1 MFISMD
7 NIVDVTV
14 KVDDDL
20 YAKTEALFHESGLSF
35 EEAVLLF
42 VREVAR
48 LGRLPFDLTEEDLEI
63 MRKLETVETE
73 AGSTDVRYS
82 SGEVLEAMESEIGRS
97 K

>member
-1 MFISMD
+1 MD

-20 YAKTEALFHESGLSF
+20 YAQTEALFHESGLSF

-63 MRKLETVETE
+63 MRKLEEAETE
-73 AGSTDVRYS
+73 AGSTSVRYS
-82 SGEVLEAMESEIGRS
+82 SGEVLEAMEFEIGCS

>member
-1 MFISMD
+1 MD

-14 KVDDDL
+14 KVGDDL
-20 YAKTEALFHESGLSF
+20 YAQTEALFHESGLSV

-48 LGRLPFDLTEEDLEI
+48 SGRLPFDLTEEDLDI
-63 MRKLETVETE
+63 VRKLEEAKTE

-82 SGEVLEAMESEIGRS
+82 PGEVLEAMESEIGRS